1 MAPFMAATVP
11 SAVSGVP
18 RLMLRAEG
26 AAILALAVLL
36 YWKVGLS
43 WWLFLA
49 LFLVPDLS
57 FLGYLGG
64 PRAGA
69 VFYNAAHTL
78 IAPLLLATAGLL
90 LPAYEL
96 VPFSLIWTAHIGFDR
111 VLGYG
116 LKYAAGFGF
125 THLGRIGRASAEQA

>member
-1 MAPFMAATVP
+1 MAATVP

-43 WWLFLA
+43 WWPFLA

-90 LPAYEL
+90 LPTYEL

-116 LKYAAGFGF
+116 LKYADGFGF
-125 THLGRIGRASAEQA
+125 THLGRIGRASTEQA